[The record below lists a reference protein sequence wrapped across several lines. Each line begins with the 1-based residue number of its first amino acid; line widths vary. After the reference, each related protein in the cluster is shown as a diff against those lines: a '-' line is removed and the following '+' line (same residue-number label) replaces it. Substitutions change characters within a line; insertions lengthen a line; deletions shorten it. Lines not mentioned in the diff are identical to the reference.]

1 MKMKLVGITN
11 VDYISKKT
19 NERVQGK
26 SLHGLVACKATE
38 GVGEKCENVYVSANS
53 DLYKQVE
60 KMVIGSE
67 INVYY
72 NRFGG
77 VEDIAVNK

>member
-26 SLHGLVACKATE
+26 SLHGLVPCKATE
-38 GVGEKCENVYVSANS
+38 GVGERCENVYISANS
-53 DLYKQVE
+53 DLYNQCD
-60 KMVIGSE
+60 KMAIGGE

-77 VEDIAVNK
+77 VEDIAVSK

>member
-11 VDYISKKT
+11 VDYVSKKT

-26 SLHGLVACKATE
+26 SLHGLVPCTAAE
-38 GVGEKCENVYVSANS
+38 GVGDRCESVYISAKS
-53 DLYKQVE
+53 ELYNHCE
-60 KMVIGSE
+60 KMIIGGE
-67 INVYY
+67 INVHY

-77 VEDIAVNK
+77 VEDITICK